1 MALRAMER
9 TPMDE
14 IYRIIN
20 IWADFKVH
28 RWGDM
33 AYQSQMS
40 SLLGQNE
47 WLEFKR
53 GLLHICTEQN
63 AKRAAL
69 RALIEFN
76 CYRSLFAM
84 AYVIDDY
91 YEYYLPGYDHHQFC
105 CPPRWLLVV
114 LLIPFILLFPF
125 IVICSGLLLDVLL
138 LPRFCLFHYR
148 HVAFL
153 ESVLTSHPDLE
164 PVLIE
169 KEFFV
174 KIQQLLAERL
184 PDTLR
189 YKLHSFTKH
198 IPAQKRQRGPGD
210 GGFDI
215 PAYNIDC
222 FHIEFLDN
230 FHDGL

>member
-1 MALRAMER
+1 MQ
-9 TPMDE
+9 
-14 IYRIIN
+14 
-20 IWADFKVH
+20 
-28 RWGDM
+28 RWGDI
-33 AYQSQMS
+33 AYQSKMS
-40 SLLGQNE
+40 SLLGENE

-53 GLLHICTEQN
+53 GILHICTEQN

-91 YEYYLPGYDHHQFC
+91 FTVLMGPAFTNIIYSNASSWQDPLRDPERNRYDQCC

-114 LLIPFILLFPF
+114 PLIPFILLFPF

-153 ESVLTSHPDLE
+153 ESVLNSHPDLE
-164 PVLIE
+164 PVI
-169 KEFFV
+169 
-174 KIQQLLAERL
+174 
-184 PDTLR
+184 
-189 YKLHSFTKH
+189 
-198 IPAQKRQRGPGD
+198 
-210 GGFDI
+210 
-215 PAYNIDC
+215 
-222 FHIEFLDN
+222 
-230 FHDGL
+230 